1 MCMENI
7 NVCSL
12 HWSRLKCLLHDIL
25 KPDHFL
31 MALLLLCIDEMKITR
46 YLACSTH
53 NEMRQSVKIKR
64 GDAVALLW
72 WLSVAAFVGDKGI
85 DASDV
90 PRHIL
95 LGFVL
100 FCYNNHP
107 YVLHTAGMVTETFF
121 CISTI
126 GSVLPTSKAKYPY
139 LCSIC
144 CV

>member
-1 MCMENI
+1 MENI

-12 HWSRLKCLLHDIL
+12 HWSRLNCLLHDIL

-72 WLSVAAFVGDKGI
+72 LTQCG
-85 DASDV
+85 
-90 PRHIL
+90 
-95 LGFVL
+95 
-100 FCYNNHP
+100 
-107 YVLHTAGMVTETFF
+107 
-121 CISTI
+121 CIC
-126 GSVLPTSKAKYPY
+126 GR
-139 LCSIC
+139 
-144 CV
+144 